1 MDAVKMLGET
11 VKKTAELTKDD
22 DSHWMCEACYFLQ
35 LLRMITIYGRCF
47 PWRYRRGCCHQCRCQ
62 RTGVV
67 KRAIEEVRGQDF
79 GVLCETIKKT
89 AFKVTRVGQLVAQEA
104 SRRLNVPFGI
114 IDLSLAPTPGRGR
127 QCC

>member
-1 MDAVKMLGET
+1 MAGAFHGVTEGDVVINVG
-11 VKKTAELTKDD
+11 V
-22 DSHWMCEACYFLQ
+22 S
-35 LLRMITIYGRCF
+35 G
-47 PWRYRRGCCHQCRCQ
+47 P
-62 RTGVV
+62 GVV

-114 IDLSLAPTPGRGR
+114 IDLLLLRHRPWATVLLRSFRKWGLNV
-127 QCC
+127 